1 MEMKQ
6 VCADKKLKERS
17 IMKKV
22 FERTEGIN
30 FKRAFIIFFAALLG
44 LWIIRTGFMV
54 AGGHWGDLS
63 VLLERLS
70 FAGLRERVFTDK
82 LVIFRM
88 VSALFVVWFHAI
100 LALWVR
106 ADGKKHD
113 SDNALWPV
121 LTLFTGLIG
130 WLIYKIQCLD
140 RAGKV
145 NVQEN

>member
-1 MEMKQ
+1 MKT
-6 VCADKKLKERS
+6 
-17 IMKKV
+17 V
-22 FERTEGIN
+22 FKRTEGIN

-44 LWIIRTGFMV
+44 LWIIRTGFMI

-106 ADGKKHD
+106 ADGKKND
-113 SDNALWPV
+113 CYRVLWPV

-130 WLIYKIQCLD
+130 CLAYLIARVD
-140 RAGKV
+140 RVRMQA
-145 NVQEN
+145 N